1 MVGQAACLLS
11 VRDWSIRCFLH
22 LGAAAAAIRELE
34 RWDLGLLRV
43 LLLPPA
49 SGADEAEVLLFSL
62 LRCEAMALAVL
73 PDVAPVASHAMCPV
87 IQVLAMHSADRAVK
101 EPVAFFLGEL
111 FQFLLV
117 LLLLS
122 DTLAFGDAFRFGD

>member
-1 MVGQAACLLS
+1 MLS
-11 VRDWSIRCFLH
+11 VRDWSVCCFLH
-22 LGAAAAAIRELE
+22 LRAAAAAVRELE

-43 LLLPPA
+43 LLLPSA
-49 SGADEAEVLLFSL
+49 SGADKAEVLLFGL
-62 LRCEAMALAVL
+62 LRCEPMTLAVL
-73 PDVAPVASHAMCPV
+73 PDVAPVAGHAMCPV
-87 IQVLAMHSADRAVK
+87 IQILAMHSADRAVK

-122 DTLAFGDAFRFGD
+122 YTLAFGDTFRFGDGVAVWAL